1 MLAIFWAVR
10 YFYVQ
15 VALKKLTKDIINKRE
30 SQSNLVITGSTC
42 EPLISEINDL
52 FDEINH
58 VKLASK
64 QEEETFELSLHNI
77 THDIRTP
84 LTIASGYT
92 QALIR
97 EIDNDGLVKIKQN
110 LDIVS
115 QRLEILLEYQHLLE
129 ANISVNLVPV
139 NLSETVKES
148 LLSFYDALSERNI
161 AVSYNSESEAIYF
174 NTDGDVLERILQ
186 NILGNVLKHGQDE
199 MVVDLQSD
207 DDKVCLIIKNKSQQS
222 IKNLD
227 KLTSRFYSENMS
239 DTEKS
244 SGLGLY
250 ITQELSKRINCDLSL
265 NYVAPDF
272 IVMLTWLNK

>member
-1 MLAIFWAVR
+1 MLLLLLAIFWAVR

-115 QRLEILLEYQHLLE
+115 QRLEILLE
-129 ANISVNLVPV
+129 
-139 NLSETVKES
+139 
-148 LLSFYDALSERNI
+148 
-161 AVSYNSESEAIYF
+161 
-174 NTDGDVLERILQ
+174 
-186 NILGNVLKHGQDE
+186 
-199 MVVDLQSD
+199 
-207 DDKVCLIIKNKSQQS
+207 
-222 IKNLD
+222 
-227 KLTSRFYSENMS
+227 
-239 DTEKS
+239 
-244 SGLGLY
+244 
-250 ITQELSKRINCDLSL
+250 
-265 NYVAPDF
+265 
-272 IVMLTWLNK
+272 